1 MGLPRT
7 HRGIP
12 MDPWAMV
19 RVSPWDWDILLLFC
33 LNLKIISRKLKISKP
48 IIENPRQSIFKDF
61 EAFLTCSRVE
71 VSKSN
76 KNKKQIV
83 VYVNDQ
89 PKSYKGKIFGM
100 HKYMD
105 YIATECKQLQFR
117 QWPSIGSFVI
127 VETVVSWIY
136 SYANYYR
143 AEIVEFLPKGKTKVI
158 LLDVGEY
165 REVSS
170 NELKCMPPHNS
181 LRKFIQS

>member
-1 MGLPRT
+1 
-7 HRGIP
+7 
-12 MDPWAMV
+12 
-19 RVSPWDWDILLLFC
+19 
-33 LNLKIISRKLKISKP
+33 
-48 IIENPRQSIFKDF
+48 
-61 EAFLTCSRVE
+61 
-71 VSKSN
+71 
-76 KNKKQIV
+76 
-83 VYVNDQ
+83 
-89 PKSYKGKIFGM
+89 M

-136 SYANYYR
+136 SHANYYR
-143 AEIVEFLPKGKTKVI
+143 AEIVEFLPKGKTKVM